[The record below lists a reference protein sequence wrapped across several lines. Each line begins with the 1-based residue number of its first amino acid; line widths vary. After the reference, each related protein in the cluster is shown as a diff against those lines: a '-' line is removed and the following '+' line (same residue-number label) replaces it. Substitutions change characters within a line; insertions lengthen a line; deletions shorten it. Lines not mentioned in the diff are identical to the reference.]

1 MAVEPVLVAID
12 FTADRVSLLLAE
24 PSGAPVRRESWPLAD
39 LADEEAWSW
48 EVGGRVATLF
58 AREGERRSAL
68 AIAVAAPGDV
78 EPATGRLLHSSG
90 QPSWHGLAVADALRR
105 HIDAPIAVESRTVA
119 ALLGEH
125 WQGAAAGSGDVLYV
139 SLHGIPSAALLLSGR
154 PARGAHWRA
163 GALPAIPQLDPSAP
177 PSEDDLTSVTGLLAD
192 ATALLDPEVVVL
204 DAPSQHLDR
213 LVPLLQRIVNEIAPG
228 PKVTA
233 GAHGEEAALVGAVR
247 IASTVAYEGERRE

>member
-12 FTADRVSLLLAE
+12 FTADRLSLLLAE
-24 PSGAPVRRESWPLAD
+24 PDGAPVRRESWPLED
-39 LADEEAWSW
+39 LADEDAWSW

-68 AIAVAAPGDV
+68 AIAVAAPGNV
-78 EPATGRLLHSSG
+78 EPATGRLLHSTG
-90 QPSWHGLAVADALRR
+90 QPSWHGLAVADALKR
-105 HIDAPIAVESRTVA
+105 HFDAPIAVESRTVA

-125 WQGAAAGSGDVLYV
+125 WQGAAAGFGDALYV
-139 SLHGIPSAALLLSGR
+139 SLHGIPSAALLVSGR
-154 PARGAHWRA
+154 PVRGAHWRA
-163 GALPAIPQLDPSAP
+163 GALPAIQQLDPDAP
-177 PSEDDLTSVTGLLAD
+177 PSEEDLTSITGLLAD
-192 ATALLDPEVVVL
+192 ATALLDPDVVVL

-213 LVPLLQRIVNEIAPG
+213 LVPLLQRVLNEIAPG

-233 GAHGEEAALVGAVR
+233 GAHGEGAALVGAVR